1 MFISKSIFV
10 RNVLKPI
17 SIVKSNIYVYTKDK
31 KKYELKY
38 LTKLNNNFTPSENKE
53 FIDKKI
59 TDYFKHTSSK
69 HIQIEDIDSWLNI
82 PNITI
87 IIKE

>member
-38 LTKLNNNFTPSENKE
+38 L
-53 FIDKKI
+53 
-59 TDYFKHTSSK
+59 
-69 HIQIEDIDSWLNI
+69 
-82 PNITI
+82 
-87 IIKE
+87 